1 MLSDKIDPSSTRVET
16 SSWLAGRQVSQE
28 GTDRQGGGEGAGAGA
43 GAVEAATSKAVK
55 QGADG
60 VVDWAAFVARQMLTF
75 SA

>member
-28 GTDRQGGGEGAGAGA
+28 GTDRQGGRKEAGA